1 MRSLTQYLI
10 QLYAKVTSPQGLH
23 YASTR
28 PQRITSATSNTRTKG
43 TLHISSSL
51 ETPHAHALISSSP
64 IPSTPDRWIRR
75 HGTPYWNPND
85 VVSIQVNGQTIYSAS
100 RTGGVTINQLPFRPY
115 FRVQFRSLM
124 FHFRWS
130 LDILGWFIRKCLQCP
145 HWRHHQ
151 VTSPFAE

>member
-1 MRSLTQYLI
+1 MRTQTGFGFNPWGKTWVRL
-10 QLYAKVTSPQGLH
+10 GLMGSIAPRKTPIH
-23 YASTR
+23 PFVLPCR
-28 PQRITSATSNTRTKG
+28 HDNTSACEGAKQPKSKTG
-43 TLHISSSL
+43 THS
-51 ETPHAHALISSSP
+51 HH
-64 IPSTPDRWIRR
+64 
-75 HGTPYWNPND
+75 HGTPYWNPDD

-151 VTSPFAE
+151 VTSPFAD